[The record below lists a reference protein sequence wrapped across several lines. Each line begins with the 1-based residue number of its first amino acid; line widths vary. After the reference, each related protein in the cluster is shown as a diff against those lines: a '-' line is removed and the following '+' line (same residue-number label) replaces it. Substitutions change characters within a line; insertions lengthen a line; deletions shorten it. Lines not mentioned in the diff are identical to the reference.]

1 MQSVRIP
8 DLIQKKRD
16 HKELASHEI
25 DFFVNEMVQGR
36 LEDSQLGTN
45 STNNINSTPWKAVNQ
60 RVDDWLFYVSCFMFY
75 VLCCYLI
82 IYEMNRSHAY
92 GLVFQRNVSQRTGHP
107 RWLYDAFR
115 SFFLIL
121 TYRYIIVW
129 RSIDWLLLS
138 PTGDTLTWP
147 KEWESILVDKHS
159 TGGVGDKVSLV

>member
-60 RVDDWLFYVSCFMFY
+60 RVDDWLFYVSCFMSY
-75 VLCCYLI
+75 AV
-82 IYEMNRSHAY
+82 
-92 GLVFQRNVSQRTGHP
+92 T
-107 RWLYDAFR
+107 W
-115 SFFLIL
+115 SFMKWIGAMLMAWYFNGM
-121 TYRYIIVW
+121 
-129 RSIDWLLLS
+129 S
-138 PTGDTLTWP
+138 P
-147 KEWESILVDKHS
+147 KELAILVDSMTHS
-159 TGGVGDKVSLV
+159 GLFS

>member
-75 VLCCYLI
+75 VLCF
-82 IYEMNRSHAY
+82 M
-92 GLVFQRNVSQRTGHP
+92 
-107 RWLYDAFR
+107 
-115 SFFLIL
+115 
-121 TYRYIIVW
+121 
-129 RSIDWLLLS
+129 LLL
-138 PTGDTLTWP
+138 DHLWN
-147 KEWESILVDKHS
+147 E
-159 TGGVGDKVSLV
+159 